1 MKGKL
6 KLILPVVA
14 ALLVVA
20 FVAYTLFAPSTMW
33 KPLYIRF
40 ENGSSAEAQGIATEV
55 VAPTPTPQPAVEAHN
70 AEAIEYEPGSGIMYD
85 LGSQI
90 VNLAEPGGRR
100 YLQIDV
106 VLECLREE
114 EEGTAKA
121 ASGHGTS
128 EEVDPDME
136 RLDAMRPL
144 MVDAVISL
152 LTSRTYA
159 EVFTV
164 EGKET
169 LKQDMLSE
177 INGALGK
184 EVVVGVYFTEFLVQ

>member
-1 MKGKL
+1 MKGLLKL
-6 KLILPVVA
+6 KVIVPVVV

-33 KPLYIRF
+33 KPVYIRF
-40 ENGSSAEAQGIATEV
+40 ENGASAEAQAIATV
-55 VAPTPTPQPAVEAHN
+55 LPTSTPEPAVEAHN
-70 AEAIEYEPGSGIMYD
+70 AEAIEYEPGTGVMYD

-100 YLQIDV
+100 YLQVGI
-106 VLECLREE
+106 VLECLPENPDLEKLSGEAKAKAEE
-114 EEGTAKA
+114 EEIARIDT
-121 ASGHGTS
+121 
-128 EEVDPDME
+128 
-136 RLDAMRPL
+136 MRPL

-164 EGKET
+164 EGKES
-169 LKQDMLSE
+169 LKQDMLSQ
-177 INGALGK
+177 INGIIGE
-184 EVVVGVYFTEFLVQ
+184 EVVVAVYFTEFLVQ